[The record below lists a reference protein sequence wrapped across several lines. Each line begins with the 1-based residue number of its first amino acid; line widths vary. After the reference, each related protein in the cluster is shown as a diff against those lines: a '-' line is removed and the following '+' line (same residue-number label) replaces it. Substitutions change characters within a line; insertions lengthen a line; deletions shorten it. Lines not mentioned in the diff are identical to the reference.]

1 MLPSISINNTSAAYP
16 ESINENNND
25 EVNGLVQEFKSLFN
39 GKEGIS
45 TCIKHLLELIKNA
58 IRVNDN
64 PERININNSS
74 VTYID
79 IGSNVTGYITI
90 GIDNQEPI
98 ELPASYKDKE
108 LVRTI
113 INENIVEKAH
123 DDINNAEFTDG
134 GIDDRSDIGIDSND
148 TDDIDIDNQEPIKS
162 PANDENKKLGQ
173 TLINENVVEN
183 THDINNKKMIFS
195 AIKEIYNGDPD
206 FIFDKISRNLIHTVT
221 EFDESGKSEP
231 TDLFTWYG
239 KDKKGDSLAIVI
251 KNINGNDYLSLG
263 YYDQDNYHIKR
274 GIRINSDSLTQ
285 YCSENARN
293 ASASFESN
301 KAIMAEL
308 FATGINHQFVNEL
321 NGERLREPN
330 EVFKRYGR
338 AIRYDFQVDNA
349 KYRRNNVKEIVS
361 TLFDNEVNTDHSQNI
376 YVHYKKLEGKIEE
389 RLQNC
394 QTEYQNEINQLSAG
408 NDSNLLIVFYVQIM
422 PDDFVMQLHRF

>member
-25 EVNGLVQEFKSLFN
+25 EVNGLVQELKSLFN

-58 IRVNDN
+58 IRGNDN

-79 IGSNVTGYITI
+79 IGSNDTGYITI
-90 GIDNQEPI
+90 GVDNQEPI
-98 ELPASYKDKE
+98 KLLASYKDKE

-113 INENIVEKAH
+113 INDNIVEKTH

-148 TDDIDIDNQEPIKS
+148 TDDIDIDNQEPTKS
-162 PANDENKKLGQ
+162 PANDENKKVGQ
-173 TLINENVVEN
+173 TIINENIVEN

-195 AIKEIYNGDPD
+195 AIKEIYDENPS
-206 FIFDKISRNLIHTVT
+206 FIFDKISHKLRHTVT

-231 TDLFTWYG
+231 TGLFTWYG

-251 KNINGNDYLSLG
+251 KNKNGNDYLSLG
-263 YYDQDNYHIKR
+263 YYDQDDYHIQR
-274 GIRINSDSLTQ
+274 GIRINGDSLTQ
-285 YCSENARN
+285 YCSEKARN
-293 ASASFESN
+293 ASAWFESS
-301 KAIMAEL
+301 KAIMAES
-308 FATGINHQFVNEL
+308 FATGSDHQVVNEL

-330 EVFKRYGR
+330 EVFKRLGR
-338 AIRYDFQVDNA
+338 AIRYNFQVDDA
-349 KYRRNNVKEIVS
+349 KFRRDNVKEIIS
-361 TLFDNEVNTDHSQNI
+361 NLFANKVDVDHPENKYKDFKDLEDNVE
-376 YVHYKKLEGKIEE
+376 K
-389 RLQNC
+389 RLQNH
-394 QTEYQNEINQLSAG
+394 QAKYQNEINQLSALG
-408 NDSNLLIVFYVQIM
+408 VNF
-422 PDDFVMQLHRF
+422 DDN

>member
-1 MLPSISINNTSAAYP
+1 MLPSISINNTSAAYI

-25 EVNGLVQEFKSLFN
+25 EVNGLVQEFKNLFN

-58 IRVNDN
+58 IRGNDD
-64 PERININNSS
+64 PDRININNSS
-74 VTYID
+74 VTYIN
-79 IGSNVTGYITI
+79 IGSNDTDHITI

-98 ELPASYKDKE
+98 KLPASYKDKE

-113 INENIVEKAH
+113 INDNIVEKTH

-134 GIDDRSDIGIDSND
+134 IIVSGIDDRSDIGIDSND
-148 TDDIDIDNQEPIKS
+148 TDDITFDIDIDIENQEPIKS
-162 PANDENKKLGQ
+162 PTNDENKKLGQ

-183 THDINNKKMIFS
+183 IHDIKNKKMIFC

-330 EVFKRYGR
+330 EVFKRYGQ
-338 AIRYDFQVDNA
+338 AIRYDFQVDDA
-349 KYRRNNVKEIVS
+349 KYKCDHLKEKVFTLVGNKVNVG
-361 TLFDNEVNTDHSQNI
+361 HSQKI
-376 YVHYKKLEGKIEE
+376 YKHFKDLEGKIEE
-389 RLQNC
+389 RLQNR
-394 QTEYQNEINQLSAG
+394 QAEYQNEINQLYALG
-408 NDSNLLIVFYVQIM
+408 VNF
-422 PDDFVMQLHRF
+422 DDI

>member
-1 MLPSISINNTSAAYP
+1 MLPSISINNTSATYP

-25 EVNGLVQEFKSLFN
+25 EVNGLVQELKNLFN

-58 IRVNDN
+58 IRVNDD
-64 PERININNSS
+64 PYRFNINNSS

-79 IGSNVTGYITI
+79 IGSNDTDNITI
-90 GIDNQEPI
+90 GIDNQETI
-98 ELPASYKDKE
+98 KLLASYKDKE
-108 LVRTI
+108 LVRAI
-113 INENIVEKAH
+113 INDNIVEKTH

-134 GIDDRSDIGIDSND
+134 IIVSGIDDRSDIGIDSND
-148 TDDIDIDNQEPIKS
+148 TDDITFDNQEPTKS
-162 PANDENKKLGQ
+162 PANDENKKVGQ
-173 TLINENVVEN
+173 TIINENVVEN
-183 THDINNKKMIFS
+183 TDDINKKKNIFS

-221 EFDESGKSEP
+221 KFDENEKSKP
-231 TDLFTWYG
+231 TDLFTWHG
-239 KDKKGDSLAIVI
+239 KDKKYNTLAIVI

-274 GIRINSDSLTQ
+274 GIRINGDSLTQ

-301 KAIMAEL
+301 KALMAEL
-308 FATGINHQFVNEL
+308 FATGINHQVVNEL
-321 NGERLREPN
+321 NGERLKEPN

-338 AIRYDFQVDNA
+338 AIRYNFQVDNA

-394 QTEYQNEINQLSAG
+394 QTEYQNEINQLSALG
-408 NDSNLLIVFYVQIM
+408 VNF
-422 PDDFVMQLHRF
+422 DDI

>member
-25 EVNGLVQEFKSLFN
+25 EVNGLVQELKSLFN

-58 IRVNDN
+58 IRVNDD
-64 PERININNSS
+64 PYRFNINNSS

-79 IGSNVTGYITI
+79 IDSNDTDHITI

-98 ELPASYKDKE
+98 ELPANYKDKE

-113 INENIVEKAH
+113 INDNIVEKTH

-148 TDDIDIDNQEPIKS
+148 TDDIDIDNQEPTKS
-162 PANDENKKLGQ
+162 PANDENKKVGQ
-173 TLINENVVEN
+173 TIINENIVEN

-195 AIKEIYNGDPD
+195 AIKEIYDENPS
-206 FIFDKISRNLIHTVT
+206 FIFDKISHKLRHTVT

-231 TDLFTWYG
+231 TGLFTWYG

-251 KNINGNDYLSLG
+251 KNKNGNDYLSLG
-263 YYDQDNYHIKR
+263 YYDQDDYHIQR
-274 GIRINSDSLTQ
+274 GIRINGDSLTQ
-285 YCSENARN
+285 YCSEKARN
-293 ASASFESN
+293 ASAWFESS
-301 KAIMAEL
+301 KAIMAES
-308 FATGINHQFVNEL
+308 FATGSDHQVVNEL

-330 EVFKRYGR
+330 EVFKRLGR
-338 AIRYDFQVDNA
+338 AIRYNFQVDDA
-349 KYRRNNVKEIVS
+349 KFRRDNVKEIIS
-361 TLFDNEVNTDHSQNI
+361 NLFANKVDVDHPENKYKDFKDLEDNVE
-376 YVHYKKLEGKIEE
+376 K
-389 RLQNC
+389 RLQNR
-394 QTEYQNEINQLSAG
+394 QAKYQNEINQLSALG
-408 NDSNLLIVFYVQIM
+408 VNF
-422 PDDFVMQLHRF
+422 DDN

>member
-1 MLPSISINNTSAAYP
+1 MLPSISINNTSATYP

-25 EVNGLVQEFKSLFN
+25 EVNGLVQELKNLFN

-58 IRVNDN
+58 IRVNDD
-64 PERININNSS
+64 PYRFNINNSS

-79 IGSNVTGYITI
+79 IGSNDTDNITI
-90 GIDNQEPI
+90 GIDNQETI
-98 ELPASYKDKE
+98 KLLASYKDKE
-108 LVRTI
+108 LVRAI
-113 INENIVEKAH
+113 INDNIVEKTH

-134 GIDDRSDIGIDSND
+134 IIVSGIDDRSDIGIDSND
-148 TDDIDIDNQEPIKS
+148 TDDITFDNQEPTKS
-162 PANDENKKLGQ
+162 PANDENKKVGQ
-173 TLINENVVEN
+173 TIINENVVEN
-183 THDINNKKMIFS
+183 TDDINNKKNIFS

-221 EFDESGKSEP
+221 KFDENEKSKP
-231 TDLFTWYG
+231 TDLFTWHG
-239 KDKKGDSLAIVI
+239 KDKKYNTLAIVI

-274 GIRINSDSLTQ
+274 GIRINGDSLTQ

-301 KAIMAEL
+301 KALMAGL
-308 FATGINHQFVNEL
+308 FATGINHQVVNEL
-321 NGERLREPN
+321 NGERLKEPN

-338 AIRYDFQVDNA
+338 AIRYNFQVDNA

-394 QTEYQNEINQLSAG
+394 QTEYQNEINQLSALG
-408 NDSNLLIVFYVQIM
+408 VNS
-422 PDDFVMQLHRF
+422 DDI